1 MVLLKLQAYKQVSM
15 HSGGPKLQP
24 RYYGPFKVIDR
35 IGTVAYQL
43 QLPPDAQ
50 YTTYSTCPFSS
61 QLMHQF
67 KLAHL
72 YLSLIP
78 APPCSHKLFWTVV

>member
-43 QLPPDAQ
+43 H
-50 YTTYSTCPFSS
+50 